1 MPEHELP
8 FSTNS
13 TLTLSN
19 TPFLSYLILYR
30 SVLKSASQVAE
41 GQVWRVLN
49 AVCDISGSFML

>member
-8 FSTNS
+8 FSKNS

-19 TPFLSYLILYR
+19 TPFLSYLILYH

-41 GQVWRVLN
+41 GQVWSVIN
-49 AVCDISGSFML
+49 AV